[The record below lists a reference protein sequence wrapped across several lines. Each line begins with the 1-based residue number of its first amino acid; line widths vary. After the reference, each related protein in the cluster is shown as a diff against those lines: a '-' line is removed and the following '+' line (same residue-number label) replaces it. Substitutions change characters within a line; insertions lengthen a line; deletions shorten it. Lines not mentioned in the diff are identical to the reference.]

1 MNMHPIEQEELMAYL
16 DGELPVDRAGAA
28 AGHLERCREC
38 QSLAADLQGLSRRL
52 MEWQVEPVSQ
62 EISATLVTAHR
73 ESERP
78 KRAHKIPRWTWAL
91 AGTTLVAMLAI
102 PSFQLASRRQKVEMM
117 TDQIDAVTPHRKF
130 PALVPPT
137 AGDAVLT
144 APMIARTAELTLTT
158 NEFDKARASLEDILK
173 RHSGYLGQLNVNAPA
188 GAGRTL
194 DATLRIPANQRDAA
208 IAEVKKLGR
217 VEAESQTGEEVTAQY
232 VDLEARLSNAR
243 NTEQRLTEMLR
254 ERTGKLADVL
264 AVEEAVSRVRG
275 EIEQMEAEK
284 KNLTKRVEFLT
295 LQVRIAEDY
304 RAQLH
309 LAPDSILERFRN
321 AAIQGYRFMVEGVVA
336 LVMFLLSYG
345 PSLLIWAAI
354 LFFPARFAY
363 RKLRRITVA
372 AR

>member
-1 MNMHPIEQEELMAYL
+1 MTNHPIEQEELMAYL
-16 DGELPVDRAGAA
+16 DGELPADRAGVA

-52 MEWQVEPVSQ
+52 LEWQAEPTIQGVGPVL
-62 EISATLVTAHR
+62 SAALKEPGA
-73 ESERP
+73 
-78 KRAHKIPRWTWAL
+78 KPRKHSRRIWRWAL
-91 AGTTLVAMLAI
+91 AVAATGVVTLAVVSSVQLRPRYQVNQMAADQVSAARQA
-102 PSFQLASRRQKVEMM
+102 PRRAAVGDQLANFNGGV
-117 TDQIDAVTPHRKF
+117 
-130 PALVPPT
+130 
-137 AGDAVLT
+137 
-144 APMIARTAELTLTT
+144 MIARTAELTLTT
-158 NEFDKARASLEDILK
+158 SEFDQARAALEEILK

-194 DATLRIPANQRDAA
+194 DATLRIPANQRDAS

-217 VEAESQTGEEVTAQY
+217 VEAESQTGEEATAQY

-243 NTEQRLTEMLR
+243 NTEQRLTDMLR

-295 LQVRIAEDY
+295 LQVRITEDY

-309 LAPDSILERFRN
+309 LAPDSILGRFRN
-321 AAIQGYRFMVEGVVA
+321 GAIRGYRLMIEGVVA

-363 RKLRRITVA
+363 RRLRRS
-372 AR
+372 